1 MFYYFYAI
9 LYYKPESSNC
19 FETLNKATK
28 AILINSLIKYPDKEL
43 IVFDASTRAIMQLV
57 H

>member
-9 LYYKPESSNC
+9 LYYKPESSN
-19 FETLNKATK
+19 FETLNKA
-28 AILINSLIKYPDKEL
+28 ILINSSIRYPDKEL